1 MRVGDVME
9 LTSLLAFTAEKAEFM
24 VESIS
29 PDGVAEGDVT
39 YLGVKVG
46 RARVTKSNAGLE
58 VLDVQ

>member
-1 MRVGDVME
+1 ME

-46 RARVTKSNAGLE
+46 RAKVTKSNAGLE